1 MLDLCLHCGGHQVDR
16 EQVAAVP
23 TPPATR
29 TWQPIPHENLLTQV
43 ERSLEGKGLRVVQQ
57 AHALWGDGDRYFGL
71 MELSHADESA
81 EYGLVLGLRNSHD
94 KSTTASIALGSQ
106 VFVCDNLSFFGEVVL
121 ARKHTRFIQRDLPGI
136 VAQAMAS
143 LSDMRVTHDERI
155 AAYKQTTFTDPEVHD
170 LLIRAVDDRVL
181 PVSYLPNVLQEWR
194 EPSHDQFLEDGNSAW
209 RLHNGF
215 TEALKGKSLALL
227 PYRSHRLQG
236 LLDPLCHV
244 GV

>member
-1 MLDLCLHCGGHQVDR
+1 MLDLCLHCGGQQVVR
-16 EQVAAVP
+16 QQVAQVP
-23 TPPATR
+23 TPSATR
-29 TWQPIPHENLLTQV
+29 TWQPIPHENLLNQV
-43 ERSLEGKGLRVVQQ
+43 ERSLAGKGLQVVQQ

-71 MELSHADESA
+71 MELSHSDEST

-136 VAQAMAS
+136 VAQAMPS
-143 LSDMRVTHDERI
+143 LSDMRVTHDERV

-181 PVSYLPNVLQEWR
+181 PVSYLPEVLQEWR
-194 EPSHDQFLEDGNSAW
+194 EPSHEEFREDGRSAW